1 MSNRHYEKT
10 FTGDGQH
17 VIDPATGSSAS
28 QISISGDA
36 GGGSVEIGFI
46 DKAGAFIAFRDELN
60 AIVDIQPE
68 SSIVL
73 THGRGVK
80 LALSIA
86 GTTAALFT
94 VYRAESS

>member
-10 FTGDGQH
+10 FTADGLH

-36 GGGSVEIGFI
+36 GGGSVELGFI
-46 DKAGAFIAFRDELN
+46 DKGGAFVVFRDETN
-60 AIVDIQPE
+60 AAINLQPD
-68 SSIVL
+68 SSLVL
-73 THGRGVK
+73 THGRNVK
-80 LALSIA
+80 LALNIA

-94 VYRAESS
+94 VYRAETS